1 MTTDDR
7 RRCYALGYLQRL
19 TLSMV
24 HRSPTYIEGTDVAT
38 GVWCVASDIV
48 NRIEAEDG
56 SGCSFNVTLSG
67 GKTLFVRIN

>member
-1 MTTDDR
+1 MPDPAR
-7 RRCYALGYLQRL
+7 ISRAYRQSLNW
-19 TLSMV
+19 LSSMIFRTPV
-24 HRSPTYIEGTDVAT
+24 EVT
-38 GVWCVASDIV
+38 GVDARGVTVTHTDIV